1 MGFSPLRP
9 SAGWRLAVQ
18 IEPKTQSIN
27 VSLAGGVAADLAARL
42 QSGCPSY
49 FKEDDKTFYQA
60 SGLLQRAEASAPPA
74 EKEELVNQAVQLMM
88 KVT

>member
-1 MGFSPLRP
+1 MR
-9 SAGWRLAVQ
+9 
-18 IEPKTQSIN
+18 
-27 VSLAGGVAADLAARL
+27 LAGGVAADLAARL

-60 SGLLQRAEASAPPA
+60 SGLLQRAEATAPPA

-88 KVT
+88 KVPLLPPLHPFPASPHQLLALSLFL